1 MVEKPMK
8 FETKAMKVEVIMVMN
23 MIIPMKIRTYT
34 TPKFDENEDASCQ

>member
-1 MVEKPMK
+1 MK
-8 FETKAMKVEVIMVMN
+8 FETKPMKVEVMN